1 MRMLGDPYALSVR
14 LAASEM
20 LNHTSRCCR
29 LRRRT
34 RRELAQSM
42 QLSSL
47 IYLPGTADRVL
58 LIRAPAAAARPRAE
72 RGARAA
78 TGVGEHARAAGVT
91 SPAREHIVP

>member
-34 RRELAQSM
+34 RRELAARIASEHLVSDREPIAIDHQPHHH
-42 QLSSL
+42 LFAIGTL
-47 IYLPGTADRVL
+47 IARMAELGLVVATAL
-58 LIRAPAAAARPRAE
+58 TLKIC
-72 RGARAA
+72 
-78 TGVGEHARAAGVT
+78 
-91 SPAREHIVP
+91 